1 MKKTKYYYSTTF
13 LTKSFSIYF
22 YFLGADLT
30 PYYLFEEDAVNFHNL
45 YKEICDVQVEG
56 TYEKCKKWCDDY
68 FFLPARGEHRGIG
81 GIFFDDLSS
90 LSSFSYPTINSSEN
104 SKENSKKENSDEESK
119 KIDSKD
125 GNTAELDHAMTF
137 ACSVCD
143 SFMPSY
149 LPIVRERRDLPY
161 SEDQVL

>member
-1 MKKTKYYYSTTF
+1 
-13 LTKSFSIYF
+13 
-22 YFLGADLT
+22 
-30 PYYLFEEDAVNFHNL
+30 
-45 YKEICDVQVEG
+45 VEG

-90 LSSFSYPTINSSEN
+90 LTSFSYPTINNIEN
-104 SKENSKKENSDEESK
+104 SKENSDEESK

-125 GNTAELDHAMTF
+125 GNTSELDHAMSF

-161 SEDQVL
+161 TEEQVL

>member
-1 MKKTKYYYSTTF
+1 V
-13 LTKSFSIYF
+13 
-22 YFLGADLT
+22 LGADLT
-30 PYYLFEEDAVNFHNL
+30 PYYLFEDDAVNFHNL
-45 YKEICDVQVEG
+45 YKNICDIKVKG

-90 LSSFSYPTINSSEN
+90 LSSFSYPTINNDENNKENVEENSEEN
-104 SKENSKKENSDEESK
+104 SKENNIENSDENK
-119 KIDSKD
+119 KNFHD
-125 GNTAELDHAMTF
+125 GRTAELEQAMDF

-161 SEDQVL
+161 TEEQVM